1 MRGGKQNGKT
11 NLFTAV
17 TDSSMVVVTSG
28 AATRHDQTLQ
38 TELTVVDKREGVSRV
53 MAMSV
58 MEKTGHAKIV
68 VLAVRTGNHLGFIK
82 FCQVL
87 D

>member
-1 MRGGKQNGKT
+1 
-11 NLFTAV
+11 
-17 TDSSMVVVTSG
+17 MVVVTSR
-28 AATRHDQTLQ
+28 AATRHDQALQ
-38 TELTVVDKREGVSRV
+38 TELAVVDKREGVSRV
-53 MAMSV
+53 VTMYV

-87 D
+87 DRTSKTEGG